1 MRTCACPA
9 RRWRRRHALT
19 LTLTLTLTLS
29 LTLTLTRTR
38 TLTLTLT
45 LTRPPLVL
53 RNHTQHTIFLGH
65 ASASALGETPPFPA
79 PSHEVLKLGPGRT
92 GRFFMEGVG

>member
-1 MRTCACPA
+1 MQSERGRLRLLACELTA
-9 RRWRRRHALT
+9 DGGGVLHAT
-19 LTLTLTLTLS
+19 LFEEPQ
-29 LTLTLTRTR
+29 
-38 TLTLTLT
+38 
-45 LTRPPLVL
+45 PPLVL

>member
-1 MRTCACPA
+1 MQSERGRLRLLACELTA
-9 RRWRRRHALT
+9 DGGGVLHAT
-19 LTLTLTLTLS
+19 LFEEPQ
-29 LTLTLTRTR
+29 
-38 TLTLTLT
+38 
-45 LTRPPLVL
+45 PPLVL

-65 ASASALGETPPFPA
+65 ASASALGDTPPFPA

>member
-1 MRTCACPA
+1 M
-9 RRWRRRHALT
+9 
-19 LTLTLTLTLS
+19 
-29 LTLTLTRTR
+29 
-38 TLTLTLT
+38 
-45 LTRPPLVL
+45 L

-65 ASASALGETPPFPA
+65 AAASALGDAPPFPA

>member
-1 MRTCACPA
+1 M
-9 RRWRRRHALT
+9 
-19 LTLTLTLTLS
+19 
-29 LTLTLTRTR
+29 
-38 TLTLTLT
+38 
-45 LTRPPLVL
+45 L

-92 GRFFMEGVG
+92 GRFFMEGVGYP